1 MKGKIKFRCFF
12 EIVGDKLFFFF
23 CYYNVDFDF
32 FGFVIVFVCFLKVRG
47 VERVRIGVVQ
57 SVFFYV
63 KRFFMFFFVLVEKNF
78 FVDEDVV
85 VIFDIFFFEQFELID
100 ILKDKFI
107 ILIDYYVEK
116 KNLIIVDIFVVDLM

>member
-1 MKGKIKFRCFF
+1 
-12 EIVGDKLFFFF
+12 
-23 CYYNVDFDF
+23 
-32 FGFVIVFVCFLKVRG
+32 
-47 VERVRIGVVQ
+47 
-57 SVFFYV
+57 
-63 KRFFMFFFVLVEKNF
+63 MFFFVLVEKNF